1 MDKLPEPEFQSDP
14 NWKRLLLGVDQ
25 DLDNSVMIA
34 KRNSALLFAFASYRY
49 LRYVTFYKKNYL
61 EALVVLPL
69 FALSSWFI
77 MEKRYVDP
85 FYTAAKK
92 NNEKEIEYINKYKSL
107 LKEASSKNIT
117 VSDDLIL

>member
-14 NWKRLLLGVDQ
+14 NWNRLLLGVDQ
-25 DLDNSVMIA
+25 NLENSINLA

-49 LRYVTFYKKNYL
+49 LRYVTFYKKNYI

-85 FYTAAKK
+85 FYRAAKK
-92 NNEKEIEYINKYKSL
+92 NNERELEYINKYKSL
-107 LKEASSKNIT
+107 LKEANTKNVQ